1 MDDVTQTTRR
11 LQHSRDG
18 TGTLSKKKEGGVKVM
33 LHACNIHTRLCTDR
47 WRTCNWLWQPSW
59 PLDWV
64 HPRCVLSAACG
75 PQVRC
80 IADINRAGS
89 QAFRGGGAM
98 CFMNNE
104 PLWEAFNA
112 VITEEE
118 ACGTGK
124 DEGDDDDDDNDEL
137 KN

>member
-1 MDDVTQTTRR
+1 M
-11 LQHSRDG
+11 
-18 TGTLSKKKEGGVKVM
+18 
-33 LHACNIHTRLCTDR
+33 
-47 WRTCNWLWQPSW
+47 QPSG
-59 PLDWV
+59 PPV
-64 HPRCVLSAACG
+64 RGHARYVLSAACCT
-75 PQVRC
+75 QVLC
-80 IADINRAGS
+80 ISDINRAGS

-124 DEGDDDDDDNDEL
+124 DEGDDDDDDDEL